1 MIEGTGGIDEQEIRS
16 ACDALLKSEAFI
28 KAPRMGRL
36 LRYLVEQVI
45 FGDTRNTNEY
55 AIGIAVFDRD
65 PAQYQP
71 AEDPVVRVQVG
82 RLRQR
87 LNAYYCMQGAGAAL
101 AIKIPVGRYMPV
113 IARQNAA
120 ASVTS
125 SRLMIHPIH
134 YIAERGEGKAFADG
148 LYEELLD
155 QLFQAFGEV
164 FTVPLVSSVTQS
176 ERGASAELHA
186 RAGATFDRG
195 QLTHR
200 CPADSGIDPYCRFLA
215 AQDHVGQTLRPLHCV
230 RHPAAVRIGDVDL
243 QCLEANLPG

>member
-1 MIEGTGGIDEQEIRS
+1 M
-16 ACDALLKSEAFI
+16 LKSEAFI

-186 RAGATFDRG
+186 RAQVQHSIEGSLRIDAQRIRASIRIVDSSLRRIMWARHFDRSI
-195 QLTHR
+195 
-200 CPADSGIDPYCRFLA
+200 AFGI
-215 AQDHVGQTLRPLHCV
+215 QQ
-230 RHPAAVRIGDVDL
+230 
-243 QCLEANLPG
+243 Q